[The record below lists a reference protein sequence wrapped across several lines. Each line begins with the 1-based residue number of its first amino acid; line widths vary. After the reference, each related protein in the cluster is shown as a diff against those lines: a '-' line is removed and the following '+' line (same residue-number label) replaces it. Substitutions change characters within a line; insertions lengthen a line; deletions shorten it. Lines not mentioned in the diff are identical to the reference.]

1 MKRVMQLCPLLG
13 VVLLM
18 AFSISRPAFAQ
29 APVGTISGV
38 VADESGAVI
47 PNAGVKIRN
56 KETGAER
63 DLTSNTEGFFSAA
76 ALPAGIYEV
85 RVELKGFRTVV
96 REATVETGLTTT
108 ADIRMPIGQTSEVV
122 NVEAAT
128 AQVEYEKHSI
138 DGVVTQQQI
147 QDLPLNGRS
156 FLQLASIEPGVTVG
170 TGTTSQYNAL
180 STVSILGGASGFTAI
195 SVDGGAI
202 RDTIENSGSSMNFSQ
217 EVVQEF
223 QVSSVNFDLSTDIT
237 SVGSVNVVTRNG
249 TNQFHGS
256 GYFYF
261 RDHNM
266 AAYPNLVRD
275 PIATNPFFARR
286 NPGFWVGGPVK
297 KDKLFFFFN
306 YEYMNQVQNYSIV
319 PNLPSVVGLTQN
331 FGSPYTGKTL
341 SFRLDYRLSANTN
354 LFARYSHDGNGG
366 FGPNGGATEPS
377 NWLRNTNWAD
387 QSILGA
393 TTTIKPTLVNDF
405 RFSYAFWSNR
415 NLFPTPSDCSGCIGL
430 DGPQIEY
437 YGAGSNV
444 YFGDT
449 SNATQGRDLRRFTWQ
464 DGLTWQKGNH
474 RMKFGGMTEYNN
486 GTGFWGY
493 CDPACDAVFD
503 PEYLTATL
511 GAFTQLFFPTLP
523 TKITSNADLLNLPFV
538 SAGVVGIGNPAQ
550 PPPYN
555 EGIARVNWRDRVYFQ
570 DTWKIT
576 PSFTLNYGLA
586 YEYESNLFNEDLP
599 KPSYLEPLYGS
610 NLSATQGLTGHVSP
624 LVGFAWKVGRDNKTV
639 IRGGA
644 GKYYDTQQLYQRLD
658 ERSEIGP
665 VGNGRIEYPET
676 GYLNTFPG
684 IVNVGVT
691 AALYLATGK
700 LTPQIVPIGA
710 SLPANAITT
719 MTLGQFEQ
727 IQAAQTP
734 AITASLATPV
744 SGETPIAVAKSGADL
759 YPLHSPV
766 QDSYH
771 MSIGLQRELRKDMVL
786 SADFVR
792 RVFLNQQYG
801 AQDLNRYNR
810 YINDVQTPV
819 IPICTGTQASNPTA
833 ECSTGS
839 ITFWEA
845 GARSTYTALLVKV
858 DKRFAKRYQ
867 FTASYALQSQ
877 MGLNGTENLDNY
889 DSTWGPQAS
898 RQILHIVGTVQL
910 PWGFSL
916 GLISSTSSTGPEMPV
931 ISGID
936 LTGSGAGS
944 TPLPGLSYNCLNIS
958 CGMGA
963 LTAAIASWNSTYAG
977 KEDGTGQ
984 HKMPT
989 LTLPANFSLGRPF
1002 NSQDMRLTKSFTYRE
1017 HYKLNIFGEMF
1028 NIFNYS
1034 NYGGYSWDPSNS
1046 TGFGIPT
1053 QRQTQV
1059 FGSGGPRAIQVGGRI
1074 SF

>member
-1 MKRVMQLCPLLG
+1 MKRLLQLCPLLG
-13 VVLLM
+13 IALLI
-18 AFSISRPAFAQ
+18 ASSLSRPALGQ

-47 PNAGVKIRN
+47 PNAIVKIRY
-56 KETGAER
+56 KATDAER
-63 DLTSNTEGFFSAA
+63 DLISGADGSFSAPS
-76 ALPAGIYEV
+76 LPAGVYEV

-108 ADIRMPIGQTSEVV
+108 ADIRLPVGQTSEVV

-128 AQVEYEKHSI
+128 AQIEYEKHAI
-138 DGVVTQQQI
+138 DGVVTRQQI

-156 FLQLASIEPGVTVG
+156 YLQLASVEPGVSVG

-180 STVSILGGASGFTAI
+180 STVSILGGDSGKTAI

-202 RDTIENSGSSMNFSQ
+202 RDTIENSGAAMNFSQ

-249 TNQFHGS
+249 SNQFHGA

-266 AAYPNLVRD
+266 AAYPNLVRSAVNPD
-275 PIATNPFFARR
+275 PFFARR

-306 YEYMNQVQNYSIV
+306 YEYMNQVQSY
-319 PNLPSVVGLTQN
+319 SVVPTIPSFSQLGGN
-331 FGSPYTGKTL
+331 FGSPYVGKTL
-341 SFRLDYRLSANTN
+341 SLRLDYRLNSKTN

-366 FGPNGGATEPS
+366 FGPNGGATLPS
-377 NWLRNTNWAD
+377 NWLRNTNWSD
-387 QSILGA
+387 QSILGV
-393 TTTIKPTLVNDF
+393 TTAAKPTLVNDF
-405 RFSYAFWSNR
+405 RFSYGFWSNR
-415 NLFPTPSDCSGCIGL
+415 NLFPNASDCSGCLGL
-430 DGPQIEY
+430 DGPQLEVV
-437 YGAGSNV
+437 GAGSNV
-444 YFGDT
+444 YMGNT
-449 SNATQGRDLRRFTWQ
+449 SNATQGRDLRRLTWQ
-464 DGLTWQKGNH
+464 DSVTWQKGSH
-474 RMKFGGMTEYNN
+474 RMKMGGLWEYNN

-493 CDPACDAVFD
+493 CDPACDAVFS
-503 PEYLTATL
+503 PEYLAATL
-511 GAFTQLFFPTLP
+511 GPLVPLFFPTLP
-523 TKITSNADLLNLPFV
+523 AKIQTTADVLNLPFI

-555 EGIARVNWRDRVYFQ
+555 EGVARVNDRGRLYFQ
-570 DTWKIT
+570 DTWKLT
-576 PSFTLNYGLA
+576 SSFTFNYGLA
-586 YEYESNLFNEDLP
+586 YEKESNLYNEDLP
-599 KPSYLEPLYGS
+599 KPAYLAPLYGS
-610 NLSATQGLTGHVSP
+610 NLSATQAPSGHFSP
-624 LVGFAWKVGRDNKTV
+624 LVGFAWKVGKDNKTV
-639 IRGGA
+639 IRGG
-644 GKYYDTQQLYQRLD
+644 GGLYYDTQYLYQRLQ

-665 VGNGRIEYPET
+665 VGNGRVEYPET
-676 GYLNTFPG
+676 AYTNPFPG

-700 LTPQIVPIGA
+700 LTPQIVPVGA
-710 SLPANAITT
+710 SLPASAITT
-719 MTLGQFEQ
+719 MTLAQFEQ
-727 IQAAQTP
+727 IQAQQTP
-734 AITASLATPV
+734 AITASLATPIP
-744 SGETPIAVAKSGADL
+744 GETPIAVAKSGSDL

-771 MSIGLQRELRKDMVL
+771 MSIGIQRELRRDMVL

-792 RVFLNQQYG
+792 RVFLNLQYG
-801 AQDLNRYNR
+801 ALDLNRYNR

-819 IPICTGTQASNPTA
+819 IPVCTGTQASNPAA
-833 ECSTGS
+833 ECSTGPIS
-839 ITFWEA
+839 FWEA

-858 DKRFAKRYQ
+858 DKRFSHRYQ

-877 MGLNGTENLDNY
+877 MGLNGIDNMDNY

-898 RQILHIVGTVQL
+898 RQVLHVVGTVQL
-910 PWGFSL
+910 PWGFSF
-916 GLISSTSSTGPEMPV
+916 GVVSSTSSTGPVMPV

-936 LTGSGAGS
+936 LTGSGVTN
-944 TPLPGLSYNCLNIS
+944 TPLPGLSFNCLNIS
-958 CGMGA
+958 CGMSD
-963 LTAAIASWNSTYAG
+963 LKAAIANWNSTYAG

-989 LTLPANFSLGRPF
+989 LTLPSNYSLGRPF
-1002 NSQDMRLTKSFTYRE
+1002 NSQDARLTKSFTYHER
-1017 HYKLNIFGEMF
+1017 YKLNIFAEMF
-1028 NIFNYS
+1028 NVFNYA
-1034 NYGGYSWDPSNS
+1034 NYSGFCFDPSNS

-1053 QRQTQV
+1053 QRVTQV
-1059 FGSGGPRAIQVGGRI
+1059 FGSGGPRAVQVGGRVT
-1074 SF
+1074 F